1 MLLHCIVVKIL
12 IRAKDINYGYNG
24 QLLWKQPLSFE
35 ISSGERL
42 TIAGANGAGKTTLIK
57 MLLGEL
63 LPVSGTIQR
72 TELKAIYIDQDYSL
86 VDNGLSMYE
95 QAQQYN
101 TAHIEE
107 HELKSRLTHF
117 LFTKEYWDKPCAALS
132 GGERMRLILCCLT
145 LGNKAPDIII
155 MDEPTNNLD
164 IQNVEILTEAINDYQ
179 GTLIVVSHD
188 AYFLEE
194 IGVEEVME
202 LS

>member
-1 MLLHCIVVKIL
+1 
-12 IRAKDINYGYNG
+12 
-24 QLLWKQPLSFE
+24 
-35 ISSGERL
+35 
-42 TIAGANGAGKTTLIK
+42 

-63 LPVSGTIQR
+63 LPASGTIQR
-72 TELKAIYIDQDYSL
+72 TDIKAIYIDQDYLL
-86 VDNGLSMYE
+86 VDNGLSVYE

-164 IQNVEILTEAINDYQ
+164 IQNVQILTEAINDYK

-194 IGVEEVME
+194 VGVEEVIE